1 MSAPAGPL
9 SARRPLLLYAT
20 LSAGMEFPP
29 SDFETPADMVQ
40 RYMAITGD
48 ASPLYFDPDAAAAAG
63 LPGPIVPPGLAAVWA
78 RKAYLSAAEMPPGGV
93 IASLRAEHLA
103 PVLVGRTLRL
113 TARITELDRAHPR
126 RKVVITA
133 TASDDSTLAGRV
145 TISARWS
152 EVDVDDR

>member
-1 MSAPAGPL
+1 MSASAGPV

-20 LSAGMEFPP
+20 LSAGMEFPS
-29 SDFETPADMVQ
+29 SDFETSTDMVE
-40 RYMAITGD
+40 RYMSITGD
-48 ASPLYFDPDAAAAAG
+48 ASPLYFDPAAAAAAG
-63 LPGPIVPPGLAAVWA
+63 LSGPIVPPGLAAVWA
-78 RKAYLSAAEMPPGGV
+78 RKAYLSSADMPPGGV

-113 TARITELDRAHPR
+113 TARVTELDRTHPR

-133 TASDDSTLAGRV
+133 AASDNGTLAGRV

-152 EVDVDDR
+152 EVDVDER